1 MYHSCSPGKR
11 SATGEQ
17 ALLAQIQLI
26 NGEADIIGGHRRI
39 GYCAF
44 SLINAAALSPGEV
57 SKRIS
62 NGVLLWI
69 GARRQLLS
77 AAGWIAPSFFDC
89 APIHAASTERFSSG
103 EAKAIWLSPVPANLP
118 P

>member
-1 MYHSCSPGKR
+1 MAKPISSVATAHWILRFLFDKR
-11 SATGEQ
+11 RGFVA
-17 ALLAQIQLI
+17 
-26 NGEADIIGGHRRI
+26 
-39 GYCAF
+39 
-44 SLINAAALSPGEV
+44 GEV
-57 SKRIS
+57 SKQIS